1 MKIHDSL
8 RQECMPEMVYSICKL
23 AGSKKYSKV
32 ELKKLITL
40 DSTDVQTYNKAY
52 RFAVEC
58 GFIKEDSSDI
68 VISNFKKEELSD
80 FKNFRYTIFMNI
92 YNNENTTFNELSKW
106 FLSQNSDVF
115 KYKSAQDL
123 SIVIPNDMFSNIEKD
138 YILGF
143 RFWIVALGLGMLQKS
158 GSGNML
164 VFSCNTI
171 LSEWLKNAKPF
182 KKNQTIIMK
191 DFIKT
196 LTEQCPVFSSCI
208 NGNNINLAL
217 SMGLRVLH
225 INNIIELK
233 YTTDSG
239 NIWHLT
245 NSLTNPATNNI
256 TEIIVR

>member
-23 AGSKKYSKV
+23 AGSKKYNKA

-40 DSTDVQTYNKAY
+40 DSTEVQTYNKAY

-58 GFIKEDSSDI
+58 GFLTEDSSG
-68 VISNFKKEELSD
+68 VVVSNFKKEQLSN

-92 YNNENTTFNELSKW
+92 YNGENTTFNELSKW
-106 FLSQNSDVF
+106 FLSQDSDIF

-123 SIVIPNDMFSNIEKD
+123 SIVIPNHMFSNIEKD

-143 RFWIVALGLGMLQKS
+143 RFWMVSLGLGMLQKS
-158 GSGNML
+158 GSGNTL

-171 LSEWLKNAKPF
+171 LSEWLENAKPF
-182 KKNQTIIMK
+182 KKNQVIIMK

-196 LTEQCPVFSSCI
+196 LIDQCPVFSSCVD
-208 NGNNINLAL
+208 GNNINLAL
-217 SMGLRVLH
+217 SMALRVLH

-239 NIWHLT
+239 DIWHLT
-245 NSLTNPATNNI
+245 NSLTNPVTNNI

>member
-1 MKIHDSL
+1 
-8 RQECMPEMVYSICKL
+8 
-23 AGSKKYSKV
+23 
-32 ELKKLITL
+32 
-40 DSTDVQTYNKAY
+40 
-52 RFAVEC
+52 
-58 GFIKEDSSDI
+58 
-68 VISNFKKEELSD
+68 
-80 FKNFRYTIFMNI
+80 MNI

-191 DFIKT
+191 DFI
-196 LTEQCPVFSSCI
+196 